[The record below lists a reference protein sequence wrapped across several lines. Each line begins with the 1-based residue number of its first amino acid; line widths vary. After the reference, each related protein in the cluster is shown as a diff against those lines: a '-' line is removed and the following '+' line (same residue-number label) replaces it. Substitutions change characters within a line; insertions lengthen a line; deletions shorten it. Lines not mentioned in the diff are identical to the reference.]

1 MTNSYQKLRKF
12 HFYPF
17 HSLINYTL
25 SSSNAYHDQN
35 DLNYNC
41 ISYSNKYYLNNCHIL
56 KKYYSTGKNSSNAY
70 CSIPHLLSS
79 IDSAF
84 NNFHFLF
91 PSLNQNHVISIN
103 KILSDGLYNL
113 SPVQLF
119 VVTKDG
125 KEKRV
130 SSSDQVYDTNTK
142 ILIKAIPEDEL
153 VLTGL
158 GLMLQMHIILSKVH
172 IPNSVGLISSLE
184 EYYDIVC
191 SHGNVMRVYKLDL
204 KNSFLNISRD
214 RLYHML
220 STIVL
225 DKKILQ
231 LLEQFINLPI
241 PNNVMKLNLNF
252 PATSLL
258 CEVLINF
265 YLIDFD
271 MAFQRVF
278 PEFNY
283 NRYVHEIIISFPT
296 SSSMNRAAFDLF
308 ESKLLG
314 IFDQLN
320 IIADYTSIG
329 PGDAPTTCFSGHL
342 ICLNYDGSIDVKEK
356 NVIQ

>member
-1 MTNSYQKLRKF
+1 
-12 HFYPF
+12 
-17 HSLINYTL
+17 
-25 SSSNAYHDQN
+25 
-35 DLNYNC
+35 
-41 ISYSNKYYLNNCHIL
+41 
-56 KKYYSTGKNSSNAY
+56 
-70 CSIPHLLSS
+70 
-79 IDSAF
+79 
-84 NNFHFLF
+84 
-91 PSLNQNHVISIN
+91 LNQNHVISIN

-125 KEKRV
+125 KEKRMC
-130 SSSDQVYDTNTK
+130 SSDQVYDANTK
-142 ILIKAIPEDEL
+142 IFIKAIPEDEL

-158 GLMLQMHIILSKVH
+158 GLMLQMHILLSKVH
-172 IPNSVGLISSLE
+172 IPNSVGLISSLD

-191 SHGNVMRVYKLDL
+191 SHGNVMRVYKLYL

-231 LLEQFINLPI
+231 LLEQFLNLPI
-241 PNNVMKLNLNF
+241 VMKLNLNF

-278 PEFNY
+278 PEFHY

-329 PGDAPTTCFSGHL
+329 PGDAPMTCFGGHL